1 MALLH
6 PNQSLVIDKVGGQ
19 INTHAKTLVG
29 GLNSGEITPEN
40 LIKNVAPEF
49 ARNVVAANGDLF
61 RSLLLGALNQS
72 EPSERALQ
80 AAKLDILADLLQP
93 DAEPVTDLDVKMQSH
108 AHAFD
113 AEFLVR
119 TLLLRDVI
127 LENENIPSDHYQLTM
142 MVNFLSRDQKWV
154 RDVAMHLGEHNPF
167 LDRRV
172 SELELSVRL
181 NNCLT
186 HPGIDAGKLSSDNE
200 RLLSEKI
207 SRWDSQN
214 RSLRCDPT
222 LAQLTECTSQELLA
236 LHNLGRKSL
245 KELNEYLDELG
256 LCLSK

>member
-1 MALLH
+1 MALLQPH
-6 PNQSLVIDKVGGQ
+6 QSIVIDKLGIQ
-19 INTHAKTLVG
+19 INAHAKTLVEELKSG
-29 GLNSGEITPEN
+29 GITPEN
-40 LIKNVAPEF
+40 LIKKVAPEF
-49 ARNVVAANGDLF
+49 ARNVVAENSDFF
-61 RSLLLGALNQS
+61 RSLLLGALNQA
-72 EPSERALQ
+72 EPSARALQ
-80 AAKLDILADLLQP
+80 AAKLDVLADLLQP

-127 LENENIPSDHYQLTM
+127 LESDHYQLTM
-142 MVNFLSRDQKWV
+142 VLNFLSGDQKWV
-154 RDVAMHLGEHNPF
+154 RDVAIHLGEHNPF

-172 SELELSVRL
+172 SELELSARL

-186 HPGIDAGKLSSDNE
+186 NPCIDAGKLPSDNE
-200 RLLSEKI
+200 RLLREKI

-222 LAQLTECTSQELLA
+222 LAQLTECTPQELLA
-236 LHNLGRKSL
+236 LHNLGKKSL
-245 KELNEYLDELG
+245 KELNEYLDGLG